1 MGNLPITAI
10 HYGLDVEVFAPRN
23 RLHGRSVLGVPAD
36 AAVLLF
42 GAASVENLRKGFGIL
57 GDAVAGLRK
66 FPNLMLL
73 TFGKGRPPVP
83 SDVPHIHF
91 GHVEGDRLLS
101 VLYSAADVFVMPS
114 SQEAFGQTAL
124 EAMACGTPVIASA
137 VGGIPEVV
145 RHGVTGYLINPP
157 DVAAL
162 QEAICG
168 LLQNASKRAEMSVN
182 GRRIVLDNY
191 TIEVQARRYVELY
204 ERILRDDGSSI
215 ARLEPWSRS
224 SQFQAISR

>member
-10 HYGLDVEVFAPRN
+10 HYGLDVEMFAPRD
-23 RLHGRSVLGVPAD
+23 RLHARSVLGVPAD

-57 GDAVAGLRK
+57 ADAVAGLRK

-73 TFGKGRPPVP
+73 TFGKGRPTVP
-83 SDVPHIHF
+83 SDVLHIHF

-145 RHGVTGYLINPP
+145 RDGVTGYLINPP
-157 DVAAL
+157 DPAAL
-162 QEAICG
+162 QEAVCG
-168 LLQNASKRAEMSVN
+168 LLRNASKRAEMSVN
-182 GRRIVLDNY
+182 CRRIVLDNY
-191 TIEVQARRYVELY
+191 TIEVQARRYLELY
-204 ERILRDDGSSI
+204 ERILR
-215 ARLEPWSRS
+215 
-224 SQFQAISR
+224 Q